1 MKQVL
6 VSQSKDYFLNY
17 GVGAVITCDSF
28 TRSIFARLTGEN
40 MRNVEF
46 MLFDSHPHSSKEQ
59 YAYIYVTEH
68 PDALEKYL
76 KKLKCTAPLAVNIM
90 YPMMDLVQRNIY
102 VTGTDTAFKQHPFQR
117 DFFFKNPHAFGLF
130 DIRDRSRLLEFY
142 YAMKAWG
149 YMIDLKTNGSEQ
161 DLERL
166 ILALRLSRKNNFVE
180 LDDGDDLQGLSE
192 DIYNYYSRCHH
203 VMGIMEDTGS
213 LCCKMS
219 AIAHVL
225 RFTGAHSILKNLHKT
240 SQVIPAGM
248 MTSPA
253 LWEEVIK
260 KKMFTNI
267 KTNSPLNTEML
278 LAADPLQIAI
288 LAMHIKAGHLD
299 HRRQIEDGSWAIA
312 LRTPIS
318 LTYPPVGE
326 TLKGKR
332 LDRNNLIDVIDD
344 NIGAAL
350 SSMAIPYYL
359 LNPNGKAF
367 VELEFNQS
375 QNFHRDKMDGNI
387 PLDCSAHK
395 HLLDEKRLSA
405 YTTKCQE
412 TKGKIPSLE
421 HQQPPSWENRKGES
435 LSGLTNIRGFCP
447 PYGSGD
453 FVNFIPNKKKLKEDD
468 TVRRTME
475 KAEGQ
480 SNMEMTMA
488 IRNILLGKADSQ
500 GLLQLAEDKRKLAKE
515 VKTKLD
521 AEKYLTLLAAEE
533 EEIFFETLV
542 QDICDEP
549 DKIKEFLE
557 GPPPMIHWKRAEY
570 FKKMDLVMV
579 KALLTQATNEG
590 AESMT
595 TDVNKLTRTDELRKS
610 TPYHDYFGTDRFFQ
624 SSGTKI
630 QKALEHHFEELNF
643 QLPLGRHELEQA
655 LEIGFGNFD
664 LDALE
669 IGFGNFDLD
678 VHLEEIKSARKK
690 LDAQFMAIS
699 LFVAQIK
706 PGYKNNE
713 DIHVLIVKILTLMQ
727 SKMKEFED
735 YMNFDETEV
744 SDQSTIKKFL
754 ALEL

>member
-1 MKQVL
+1 
-6 VSQSKDYFLNY
+6 
-17 GVGAVITCDSF
+17 
-28 TRSIFARLTGEN
+28 
-40 MRNVEF
+40 
-46 MLFDSHPHSSKEQ
+46 
-59 YAYIYVTEH
+59 
-68 PDALEKYL
+68 
-76 KKLKCTAPLAVNIM
+76 
-90 YPMMDLVQRNIY
+90 
-102 VTGTDTAFKQHPFQR
+102 
-117 DFFFKNPHAFGLF
+117 
-130 DIRDRSRLLEFY
+130 
-142 YAMKAWG
+142 
-149 YMIDLKTNGSEQ
+149 
-161 DLERL
+161 
-166 ILALRLSRKNNFVE
+166 
-180 LDDGDDLQGLSE
+180 
-192 DIYNYYSRCHH
+192 
-203 VMGIMEDTGS
+203 
-213 LCCKMS
+213 
-219 AIAHVL
+219 
-225 RFTGAHSILKNLHKT
+225 
-240 SQVIPAGM
+240 
-248 MTSPA
+248 
-253 LWEEVIK
+253 
-260 KKMFTNI
+260 
-267 KTNSPLNTEML
+267 
-278 LAADPLQIAI
+278 
-288 LAMHIKAGHLD
+288 
-299 HRRQIEDGSWAIA
+299 
-312 LRTPIS
+312 
-318 LTYPPVGE
+318 
-326 TLKGKR
+326 
-332 LDRNNLIDVIDD
+332 
-344 NIGAAL
+344 
-350 SSMAIPYYL
+350 
-359 LNPNGKAF
+359 
-367 VELEFNQS
+367 
-375 QNFHRDKMDGNI
+375 
-387 PLDCSAHK
+387 
-395 HLLDEKRLSA
+395 
-405 YTTKCQE
+405 
-412 TKGKIPSLE
+412 
-421 HQQPPSWENRKGES
+421 
-435 LSGLTNIRGFCP
+435 
-447 PYGSGD
+447 
-453 FVNFIPNKKKLKEDD
+453 
-468 TVRRTME
+468 ME